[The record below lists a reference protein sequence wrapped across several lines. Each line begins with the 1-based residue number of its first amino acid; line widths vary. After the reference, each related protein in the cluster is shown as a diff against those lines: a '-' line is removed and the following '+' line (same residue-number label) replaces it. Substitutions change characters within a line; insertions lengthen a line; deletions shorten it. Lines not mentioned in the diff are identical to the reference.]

1 MSEVRAVD
9 AATPAGRVAGPAT
22 RNIIQAVVIGLV
34 LTTVSYIVAF
44 ALGWTTEVNPLEAFA
59 VFTSY
64 GSTYLCVVERR
75 FNYVFGAIST
85 AAYSVL
91 FFQYGLLASAILNA
105 YLAPSLL
112 YGWFRWRK
120 DTVTRPVG
128 HVQLKWV
135 PVYLGVTALAYAGG
149 LYILDQFGGQMAG
162 WDLVILVGS
171 ILAQF
176 LLDNKRI
183 ETWIIWAVVNV
194 AAIYVYFSSGLYLV
208 GFQYIFFL
216 ANTVFGY
223 VMWHRSMKASKYRPT
238 NIVENTGMQESP
250 EGWNKPWRDESVI
263 TDRSTD

>member
-1 MSEVRAVD
+1 MKQ
-9 AATPAGRVAGPAT
+9 
-22 RNIIQAVVIGLV
+22 IKWAVVIGLV
-34 LTTVSYIVAF
+34 LTSLSYGVAL
-44 ALGWTTEVNPLEAFA
+44 AAGWVDGINALEAFA

-64 GSTYLCVVERR
+64 ASTYLCVVEKR

-91 FFQYGLLASAILNA
+91 FFQWDLIGSAVLNA

-120 DTVTRPVG
+120 DEVTRPVG
-128 HVQLKWV
+128 HVQVKWL
-135 PVYLGVTALAYAGG
+135 PVYIAITAVAYFGG
-149 LYILDQFGGQMAG
+149 TAIVKALGGQMAT
-162 WDLVILVGS
+162 WDVVILVGS

-183 ETWIIWAVVNV
+183 ETWMVWAVVNV
-194 AAIYVYFSSGLYLV
+194 AAIYVYFSSGLFLA

-223 VMWHRSMKASKYRPT
+223 VMWHKSMRASD
-238 NIVENTGMQESP
+238 V
-250 EGWNKPWRDESVI
+250 
-263 TDRSTD
+263 

>member
-1 MSEVRAVD
+1 MK
-9 AATPAGRVAGPAT
+9 
-22 RNIIQAVVIGLV
+22 RNIIEGAIIGVV
-34 LTTVSYIVAF
+34 LTALSYAVAKGF
-44 ALGWTTEVNPLEAFA
+44 GWVDSVNPLEAFA

-64 GSTYLCVVERR
+64 ASTYLCVVQRR
-75 FNYVFGAIST
+75 ANYVFGAIST

-91 FFQYGLLASAILNA
+91 FFQWGLIASAVLNA

-120 DTVTRPVG
+120 DSETRPVG

-135 PVYLGVTALAYAGG
+135 PVYLAVTAAAY
-149 LYILDQFGGQMAG
+149 FGGIAIVGALGGQFAT
-162 WDLVILVGS
+162 WDVVILVGS

-194 AAIYVYFSSGLYLV
+194 AAIYVYFSSGLPLA

-216 ANTVFGY
+216 ANTVYGY
-223 VMWHRSMKASKYRPT
+223 VMWRNSMKAEVVPPAVQAVEPLESALASRIAEGKAEPISNEERE
-238 NIVENTGMQESP
+238 IVAGLKTGYEKRF
-250 EGWNKPWRDESVI
+250 GK
-263 TDRSTD
+263 